1 MFTGII
7 QEIGT
12 IRKISKKGEVLTM
25 EIGASIQKE
34 KKNGES
40 ISIDGT
46 CFTLIE
52 TSDKTF
58 TVEAM
63 PETQEITII
72 KNYERGTRVNLEPSM
87 KVGSSLDG
95 HFVSGHVDFIS
106 KVLKTQDGIITVTI
120 PPDKRKF
127 FALKGSVTIN
137 GVSLTISDI
146 TQDSLSV
153 SLIPA
158 TLEKTNLSTL
168 NEGESVNMEIDLISR
183 YLDSLLQ
190 GKEKEASYEFLK
202 ERGFL

>member
-12 IRKISKKGEVLTM
+12 IQKISKKGEIFIIEISASLHKGKK
-25 EIGASIQKE
+25 IGA
-34 KKNGES
+34 S
-40 ISIDGT
+40 ISIDGA
-46 CFTLIE
+46 CFTLTE
-52 TSDKTF
+52 VGESTF
-58 TVEAM
+58 TIEAM
-63 PETQEITII
+63 TETQEKTII
-72 KNYERGTRVNLEPSM
+72 KNYEIGTSVNLESSL
-87 KVGSSLDG
+87 KVGGSLDG

-106 KVLKTQDGIITVTI
+106 KVMKILDGVITLEI
-120 PPDKRKF
+120 PPDKKKF

-146 TQDSLSV
+146 TQNSLSV

-158 TLEKTNLSTL
+158 TLEKTNLSML
-168 NEGESVNMEIDLISR
+168 KEGKTVNIEIDLISR